1 MKPEDLYTLDAHT
14 EGAECR
20 LVSPIDGKLT
30 DCYIKVVG
38 VDSVTWRE
46 AELRVKRQNLEYF
59 KNAELSSDERKRK
72 VLESTAEVLSEATLS
87 WRGFEVDG
95 KEIEFSKEKV
105 KQLYINSP
113 AIADQVDLFIGKRAN
128 FTKG

>member
-1 MKPEDLYTLDAHT
+1 MKPEDFYTLEAHT
-14 EGAECR
+14 DGAECR

-30 DCYIKVVG
+30 NCYIKVVG

-59 KNAELSSDERKRK
+59 KNPDLTEDERSKK
-72 VLESTAEVLSEATLS
+72 VVESTAEVLAEATLG
-87 WRGFEVDG
+87 WRGFDDV
-95 KEIEFSKEKV
+95 EFSKEAV